1 MGYAFEVSPGQ
12 ALGANSII
20 YPHIIHKLSTTEIP
34 RFSGNQL
41 PPHLDIEK
49 EGFVERESIV
59 YVPRVLEEGLEPS
72 RPSEAPR
79 F

>member
-20 YPHIIHKLSTTEIP
+20 YPHIIHKLNATEIP
-34 RFSGNQL
+34 RCSGHQP
-41 PPHLDIEK
+41 PPHLGIEK
-49 EGFVERESIV
+49 ERFGERESIV